1 MHFKRNL
8 SRINLGSLMMGNF
21 FFNFSTSVQSVFA
34 DLLNEFASASLTPP
48 DCFPKVWTNDMRIK
62 WRLGAPR
69 TCRGPGNRSASS
81 TACRASHLGRGA
93 PIHIYGCAFCQW
105 LTPHHNCRHVSFHP
119 MCQFSSSSPQNS
131 LAPSHR
137 HALSQPRRRL
147 LHRLDVRHVDGK
159 VLSTGAQSKT
169 CFIL

>member
-1 MHFKRNL
+1 MHFKRNQ
-8 SRINLGSLMMGNF
+8 SRINLGSLMMGKNAL
-21 FFNFSTSVQSVFA
+21 NFSTSVCFRWPVKWNRQCH
-34 DLLNEFASASLTPP
+34 SLTPP

-93 PIHIYGCAFCQW
+93 PIHIYGCAFCHW

-119 MCQFSSSSPQNS
+119 HVPILLLLPPEFTSTQSQTRFIPAEATALTPFGCETRGWESVKHWRAKQN
-131 LAPSHR
+131 
-137 HALSQPRRRL
+137 
-147 LHRLDVRHVDGK
+147 
-159 VLSTGAQSKT
+159 
-169 CFIL
+169 I